1 MAGGPIFQ
9 SLLAACGISRGALHF
24 HRGRL
29 IRPPPVPGALP
40 HSAASHEPCANQ
52 NAHQCLLLSPAAAL
66 RRSKNISFNCAML
79 KKGRKRWGER
89 KRERERAGWLVRKL

>member
-9 SLLAACGISRGALHF
+9 SLPAACGISRGALHF

-40 HSAASHEPCANQ
+40 HSAASHEPRANQ
-52 NAHQCLLLSPAAAL
+52 NAHQCLPPSPAAAL
-66 RRSKNISFNCAML
+66 RRSQNISFNYAM
-79 KKGRKRWGER
+79 
-89 KRERERAGWLVRKL
+89 